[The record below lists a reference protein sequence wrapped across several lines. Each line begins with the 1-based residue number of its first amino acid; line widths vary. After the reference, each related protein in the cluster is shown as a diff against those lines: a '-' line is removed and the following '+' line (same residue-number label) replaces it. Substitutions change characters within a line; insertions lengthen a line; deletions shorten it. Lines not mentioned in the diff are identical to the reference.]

1 MIVHNLEDS
10 GYFVGLN
17 VVVINESIPIP
28 CLVTQSSLELESL
41 LHSISGIGVSL
52 LLDCGLVSF
61 IAGWKKVYVLSP
73 GNKYTLERYSGVPE

>member
-1 MIVHNLEDS
+1 MHNLEDS

-28 CLVTQSSLELESL
+28 CLVTLQSSLELESL

-52 LLDCGLVSF
+52 LLDCGLIYS
-61 IAGWKKVYVLSP
+61 WLEEVLSP